1 MLAAMILGAEGVQI
15 GSRFA
20 VATES
25 SAHPNFKQQVWK
37 TPEGGTML
45 DPEKNSPNSID

>member
-1 MLAAMILGAEGVQI
+1 MILGAEGVQI

-45 DPEKNSPNSID
+45 ALKKIAPTRFD